1 MQSLLSTEQLS
12 TSDPNPAC
20 AEGGVS
26 CKALLGKLV

>member
-1 MQSLLSTEQLS
+1 MQLLLS